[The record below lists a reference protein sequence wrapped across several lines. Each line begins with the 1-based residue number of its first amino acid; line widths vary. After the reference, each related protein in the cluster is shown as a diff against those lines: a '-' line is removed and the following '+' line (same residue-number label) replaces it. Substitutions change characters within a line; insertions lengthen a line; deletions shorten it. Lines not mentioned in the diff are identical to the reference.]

1 MARRTR
7 LLPSASVNGEPVLT
21 VAENWLQIE
30 KEYGHNLSQD
40 VRQKI
45 LQASTSFVY
54 FEEFERTASSVN
66 EAAAYVSSIKSA
78 ANTLQKKLLG
88 SSNSSSDA
96 RTYARSIIT
105 QKFDDPRL
113 IQSNN
118 NLFDALHGVLTSLEV
133 ACMQALKEMEN
144 PNAAAH
150 REGECWQNWIR
161 SLTKITSKNGLPYRV
176 SKGSDKSDNRSPF
189 VRLITALHKCVSKEA
204 RRHHH
209 SAQALAKAIS
219 DARAPRKTGRI
230 ETKVTPKK
238 SRLK

>member
-21 VAENWLQIE
+21 VSDNWPQIE
-30 KEYGHNLSQD
+30 KEYGRKLSPD
-40 VRQKI
+40 VRQHI
-45 LQASTSFVY
+45 LKASTSFVY
-54 FEEFERTASSVN
+54 FEEFERTAPPVN

-78 ANTLQKKLLG
+78 ANTLQKKLFG
-88 SSNSSSDA
+88 SSKSSSDA
-96 RTYARSIIT
+96 RTYARSIIK

-118 NLFDALHGVLTSLEV
+118 NLSDALHGVLTSLEV

-161 SLTKITSKNGLPYRV
+161 SLTKITSENGLPYRV